1 MTPARMKKDFIRKLN
16 YLQACGINA
25 IIFQVRPEA
34 DAFYKSDIEPWSR
47 FFTGEQGVAPA
58 GEFDPMAFLIQEC
71 HKRNMEFHAW
81 LNPYRAS
88 TAGNTRFA
96 DSHIYHKHPEWFV
109 TYNKQIL
116 FDPGLP
122 ESRQFI
128 CRVVR
133 DIVGRYDVDA
143 IHMDDYFYPYP
154 AAGMP
159 FPDDN
164 SFRKYGLRKG
174 YSEAQRNDWRR
185 ENVNTLIRELK
196 RTILLTKLGYASV
209 SVPSAS
215 TATRKAPQTDRVAI
229 PTVCKTT
236 TTSTPISPIGYSK
249 VGSIITSPDLLGDRT
264 PGSRLHHAYQMV
276 GQKRQRRSFIYRA
289 RRGPHHESGP
299 INPQDALRACLA
311 SRERQLFLARQ

>member
-1 MTPARMKKDFIRKLN
+1 MR
-16 YLQACGINA
+16 INA

-58 GEFDPMAFLIQEC
+58 GEFDLMAFLIQEC

-133 DIVGRYDVDA
+133 DIVATTMTLSIWTIISIPIPQRVCLSRMITASGNTACEKDTAR
-143 IHMDDYFYPYP
+143 
-154 AAGMP
+154 
-159 FPDDN
+159 
-164 SFRKYGLRKG
+164 RKG
-174 YSEAQRNDWRR
+174 TIGAG
-185 ENVNTLIRELK
+185 
-196 RTILLTKLGYASV
+196 RT
-209 SVPSAS
+209 
-215 TATRKAPQTDRVAI
+215 
-229 PTVCKTT
+229 
-236 TTSTPISPIGYSK
+236 
-249 VGSIITSPDLLGDRT
+249 
-264 PGSRLHHAYQMV
+264 
-276 GQKRQRRSFIYRA
+276 
-289 RRGPHHESGP
+289 
-299 INPQDALRACLA
+299 
-311 SRERQLFLARQ
+311 

>member
-1 MTPARMKKDFIRKLN
+1 MDTDRFSRRIQGYDSRPDEKDFIRKLN

-154 AAGMP
+154 VAGMP

-164 SFRKYGLRKG
+164 SFRKYGLRK
-174 YSEAQRNDWRR
+174 D
-185 ENVNTLIRELK
+185 T
-196 RTILLTKLGYASV
+196 
-209 SVPSAS
+209 
-215 TATRKAPQTDRVAI
+215 
-229 PTVCKTT
+229 
-236 TTSTPISPIGYSK
+236 
-249 VGSIITSPDLLGDRT
+249 
-264 PGSRLHHAYQMV
+264 
-276 GQKRQRRSFIYRA
+276 A
-289 RRGPHHESGP
+289 RRKGTIG
-299 INPQDALRACLA
+299 AGRT
-311 SRERQLFLARQ
+311 

>member
-1 MTPARMKKDFIRKLN
+1 MYIKYFRFLVAILFCAITSCSTVREKPRPATSTGKEAKREFRGAWIQTAFQGEYKDMTPARMKKDFIRKLN

-164 SFRKYGLRKG
+164 SFR
-174 YSEAQRNDWRR
+174 
-185 ENVNTLIRELK
+185 
-196 RTILLTKLGYASV
+196 
-209 SVPSAS
+209 
-215 TATRKAPQTDRVAI
+215 
-229 PTVCKTT
+229 
-236 TTSTPISPIGYSK
+236 
-249 VGSIITSPDLLGDRT
+249 
-264 PGSRLHHAYQMV
+264 
-276 GQKRQRRSFIYRA
+276 
-289 RRGPHHESGP
+289 
-299 INPQDALRACLA
+299 
-311 SRERQLFLARQ
+311 